1 MLCDIVLDMI
11 RVVIVGGGIVG
22 AACAFY
28 VATRDDIDVTVV
40 ERQAVSAGTT
50 GAGEGNVLVSDKEA
64 GPELSIALRSSQ
76 LWTELGDTLD
86 ADSFEMESKGGVVIA
101 ETADALEALQAF
113 SAKQR
118 HHGVHSEL
126 LSGEQL
132 AELEPNVAPGPV
144 GGAYYPFDIQVQ
156 PMLAAA
162 CLLRAAVHAGAHLHL
177 GTEATGLVLH
187 HGRIRGIE
195 TGKGV
200 FPADYVVNAAG
211 PWAGQLS
218 ERFGAPI
225 PVVPRRGFI
234 LVTEPV
240 PTLIRHKVYTADYVS
255 NVASSSEGLETSLV
269 IEGTRSGTVLI
280 GASRERVGFDR
291 SVSVHVLS
299 RLAARAIELFPV
311 LEAVNIM
318 RVYTG
323 FRPYC
328 PDHLPAI
335 GHDPRIPGLLHA
347 CGHEGSG
354 IGLAPATGELISHL
368 ITGQTTSVDSAP
380 FSPDRLIGQSA

>member
-1 MLCDIVLDMI
+1 MLCGIVLNMI

-28 VATRDDIDVTVV
+28 VTTQPGVDVTVI
-40 ERQAVSAGTT
+40 ERHAVSAGTT

-76 LWTELGDTLD
+76 LWTELGDGLG
-86 ADSFEMESKGGVVIA
+86 ADSFEMERKGGVVVA
-101 ETADALEALQAF
+101 ETADALEALRAF

-118 HHGVHSEL
+118 HHGVHSKL
-126 LSGEQL
+126 LNGEQL
-132 AELEPNVAPGPV
+132 AELEPHVAPGLA

-177 GTEATGLVLH
+177 GAEATGLVLH
-187 HGRIRGIE
+187 HGRIGGIE
-195 TGKGV
+195 TDEGV

-234 LVTEPV
+234 LVTEPL
-240 PTLIRHKVYTADYVS
+240 PKLIRHKVYTADYVA
-255 NVASSSEGLETSLV
+255 NVASRSEGLETSLV

-291 SVSVHVLS
+291 TISLHVVSQ
-299 RLAARAIELFPV
+299 LAVRAVELFPV
-311 LEAVNIM
+311 LGTVNVM
-318 RVYTG
+318 RVYAG

-354 IGLAPATGELISHL
+354 IGMAPATGELISQL
-368 ITGQTTSVDSAP
+368 IAGQATSLDSAP
-380 FSPDRLIGQSA
+380 FSPDRLIGQSV